1 MEQYLKH
8 IQEVAKYCFDNF
20 GDDYYEALNAA
31 ECLPIP
37 SEDVKY
43 DAFRVHA
50 VLEGEL

>member
-8 IQEVAKYCFDNF
+8 IQEVAKYCCDNF

>member
-1 MEQYLKH
+1 MKEYLNH
-8 IQEVAKYCFDNF
+8 IREVAQYCADRF
-20 GDDYYEALNAA
+20 GDDYYAAINAA